1 MTTCRNARIMK
12 EIRSRK
18 HLTKINTDVFLC
30 WGAISVDAKGAG
42 TNMKKKTY
50 EELIKE
56 SPVTY
61 EMYAEMIDDGNRYEI
76 SDGVLE
82 LMSPAPTTTHQ
93 SFVNEL
99 QYKFNVSCRN
109 EYIIYSS
116 PVDVILSATE
126 VRQPDLVLI
135 HRSRIDI
142 IEERGI
148 NGAPDLVVEI
158 TSKHSRR
165 RDKVQKRI
173 AYAKYGVPEYWII
186 DLASFTLEQYVL
198 DGERYELAE
207 VYAEDETVRSNI
219 VACAAFSM
227 NELVQGLPVPVRS
240 DKTD

>member
-1 MTTCRNARIMK
+1 
-12 EIRSRK
+12 
-18 HLTKINTDVFLC
+18 
-30 WGAISVDAKGAG
+30 
-42 TNMKKKTY
+42 MKKKTY

-61 EMYAEMIDDGNRYEI
+61 EMYAEMVDDGNRYEI

-82 LMSPAPTTTHQ
+82 LMSPAPTPTHQ
-93 SFVNEL
+93 SVSQEL
-99 QYKFNVSCRN
+99 LFSLNASCRN

-116 PVDVILSATE
+116 PIDVILSATE
-126 VRQPDLVLI
+126 VRQPDLIMI
-135 HRSRIDI
+135 HRSRMDI
-142 IEERGI
+142 IGERGI

-186 DLASFTLEQYVL
+186 DLSNFTLEQYVL

-207 VYAEDETVRSNI
+207 VYAEDEIVRSKI

-227 NELVQGLPVPVRS
+227 NELVLSLPVPPDRL
-240 DKTD
+240 K

>member
-1 MTTCRNARIMK
+1 MK
-12 EIRSRK
+12 EIMPRK

-30 WGAISVDAKGAG
+30 RGAIFIDAKGAR
-42 TNMKKKTY
+42 TSMKKKTY

-82 LMSPAPTTTHQ
+82 LMSPAPTPAHQ

-99 QYKFNVSCRN
+99 QYKFNVGCRN

-116 PVDVILSATE
+116 PIDVILSATE
-126 VRQPDLVLI
+126 VRQPDLIMI
-135 HRSRIDI
+135 HRSRMDI
-142 IEERGI
+142 IGSKGI

-158 TSKHSRR
+158 SSKHSRR

-186 DLASFTLEQYVL
+186 DLSNFTLEQYVL
-198 DGERYELAE
+198 DGERYELIE
-207 VYAEDETVRSNI
+207 VYAEDDTISSKT
-219 VACAAFSM
+219 ASCASFSM
-227 NELVQGLPVPVRS
+227 NELVQGLPVPS
-240 DKTD
+240 DRLK

>member
-1 MTTCRNARIMK
+1 
-12 EIRSRK
+12 
-18 HLTKINTDVFLC
+18 
-30 WGAISVDAKGAG
+30 
-42 TNMKKKTY
+42 MKKKTY

-61 EMYAEMIDDGNRYEI
+61 EMYAGMVDDGNRYEI

-82 LMSPAPTTTHQ
+82 LMSPAPTPTHQ
-93 SFVNEL
+93 SFVYEL
-99 QYKFNVSCRN
+99 QYKLNASCRN
-109 EYIIYSS
+109 EYIIYSA
-116 PVDVILSATE
+116 PIDVILSATE

-135 HRSRIDI
+135 HRSRMGIV
-142 IEERGI
+142 EKKGI

-186 DLASFTLEQYVL
+186 DLSNFTLEQYVL

-207 VYAEDETVRSNI
+207 VYAEDETIRSEA
-219 VACAAFSM
+219 VACASFSM
-227 NELVQGLPVPVRS
+227 NEIIRSLPIHP
-240 DKTD
+240 DLLD